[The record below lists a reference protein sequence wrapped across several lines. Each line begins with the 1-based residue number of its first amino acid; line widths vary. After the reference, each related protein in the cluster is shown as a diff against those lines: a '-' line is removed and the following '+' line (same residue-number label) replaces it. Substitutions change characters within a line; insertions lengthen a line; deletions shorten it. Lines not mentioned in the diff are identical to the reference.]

1 MKKANLLAPLFGLAL
16 MATASVYADPDPNF
30 HIYLAF
36 GQSNMEGQGTIE
48 EKDKTVDPRFQMLST
63 IDNFNG
69 RKLGT
74 WNDAIPPLANKHGG
88 LGPTDYFG
96 RTLVEKLDPQIKVG
110 VVVVAIAGCS
120 IVAFDSPLDQG
131 YMSTQAGWFKDIVK
145 DYGDDP
151 YQRLVEMAKK
161 AKEDGVIKGII
172 FHQGET
178 DEGDGDWP
186 GKVKKVYDRL
196 VKDIGLD
203 ENIPFFAGEVPY
215 EGSSK
220 GTNNNIRKLPQQSKN
235 FYIVSAEG
243 LNDLDM
249 MRIHFSSQGYRDF
262 GKRYAEKV
270 MEVLG
275 DKLNPVATSTPESSS
290 AEPAASSSS
299 GTPASSGDANSSSSA
314 GPADGS
320 SSSAQSPESSA
331 PAEES
336 SSSEGSDAVR
346 AVQAKGVSIGKMVVS
361 QNAIVVPVNL
371 ARASRV
377 NVSVYSVLGKQV
389 MSMDAMFSAGENTV
403 NLDASKLP
411 VGNYL
416 VSVQAGSARST
427 ARIDIAR

>member
-1 MKKANLLAPLFGLAL
+1 MKVSRIVSLLFSLGLAVS
-16 MATASVYADPDPNF
+16 AFAAPDPNF

-48 EKDKTVDPRFQMLST
+48 AQDKTVDPRFQMLST

-161 AKEDGVIKGII
+161 AKEDGAIKGII

-178 DEGDGDWP
+178 DEGDSDWP
-186 GKVKKVYDRL
+186 NKVKKVYDRL

-215 EGSSK
+215 QGSSK
-220 GTNNNIRKLPQQSKN
+220 GTNNNIRKLPEKSKN
-235 FYIVSAEG
+235 FYLVSAEG

-275 DKLNPVATSTPESSS
+275 DKLDPVTTTPSSS
-290 AEPAASSSS
+290 SEAPASSSEAAPGSSESVASSSS
-299 GTPASSGDANSSSSA
+299 RSHHRSSDSHIPGSSA
-314 GPADGS
+314 TEGVVIPNATHALSVGKIVFDGNML
-320 SSSAQSPESSA
+320 Q
-331 PAEES
+331 
-336 SSSEGSDAVR
+336 
-346 AVQAKGVSIGKMVVS
+346 
-361 QNAIVVPVNL
+361 VPLTV
-371 ARASRV
+371 ARNGIV
-377 NVSVYSVLGKQV
+377 NVRLYSVLGNEV
-389 MSMDAMFSAGENTV
+389 ANITDVVNTGT
-403 NLDASKLP
+403 N
-411 VGNYL
+411 
-416 VSVQAGSARST
+416 SVQISRKNIPSGVYMMSVQIGSS
-427 ARIDIAR
+427 RITKRVDLR

>member
-1 MKKANLLAPLFGLAL
+1 MMKVSRVVSLFFSLGLAVS
-16 MATASVYADPDPNF
+16 AFAAPDPNF

-48 EKDKTVDPRFQMLST
+48 SQDKTVDPRFQMLST

-96 RTLVEKLDPQIKVG
+96 RTLVKELDPQIKVG

-120 IVAFDSPLDQG
+120 IVAFDSPLDDG

-145 DYGDDP
+145 DYGGDP
-151 YQRLVEMAKK
+151 YKRLVEMAKK

-178 DEGDGDWP
+178 DEGDSDWP
-186 GKVKKVYDRL
+186 NKVKKVYDRL
-196 VKDIGLD
+196 VKDVGLD
-203 ENIPFFAGEVPY
+203 ANIPFFAGEVPY
-215 EGSSK
+215 QGSSK
-220 GTNNNIRKLPQQSKN
+220 GTNNNIRKLPNVSKN
-235 FYIVSAEG
+235 FYLVSAEG

-275 DKLNPVATSTPESSS
+275 DDLKPVTTTPSSS
-290 AEPAASSSS
+290 SEAPASSSEAA
-299 GTPASSGDANSSSSA
+299 PNSSA
-314 GPADGS
+314 A
-320 SSSAQSPESSA
+320 
-331 PAEES
+331 ES
-336 SSSEGSDAVR
+336 SSS
-346 AVQAKGVSIGKMVVS
+346 VSGGDVSSSSTAGIIIIGNAAPSMSVGRVS
-361 QNAIVVPVNL
+361 FAGDFVNVPLSL
-371 ARASRV
+371 ARAGVV
-377 NVSVYSVLGKQV
+377 NIRLYSVLGNEVVNVNRV
-389 MSMDAMFSAGENTV
+389 MSTGTGNVLISKENV
-403 NLDASKLP
+403 PSG
-411 VGNYL
+411 VYMM
-416 VSVQAGSARST
+416 SVQMGSSRIT
-427 ARIDIAR
+427 KRIDLR

>member
-1 MKKANLLAPLFGLAL
+1 MKKMNLLGPLFGLAL
-16 MATASVYADPDPNF
+16 MAAASVYAEPDPNF

-48 EKDKTVDPRFQMLST
+48 SQDKTVDPRFQMLST
-63 IDNFNG
+63 IDNFKG

-74 WNDAIPPLANKHGG
+74 WNDAIPPLANNHGG

-110 VVVVAIAGCS
+110 VVVVAVAGCS
-120 IVAFDSPLDQG
+120 IVLFDPPVSQS
-131 YMSTQAGWFKDIVK
+131 YWSQQAGWFMDIVK

-151 YQRLVEMAKK
+151 YQRLVDMAKK

-178 DEGDGDWP
+178 DEGDSDWP
-186 GKVKKVYDRL
+186 NKVKKVYDRL
-196 VKDIGLD
+196 VKDVGLD

-215 EGSSK
+215 QGSSK

-235 FYIVSAEG
+235 FYLVSAEG

-275 DKLNPVATSTPESSS
+275 DKLNPVSTAP
-290 AEPAASSSS
+290 SSSS
-299 GTPASSGDANSSSSA
+299 EEVVSSSSA
-314 GPADGS
+314 VGPA
-320 SSSAQSPESSA
+320 SSASVVASS
-331 PAEES
+331 
-336 SSSEGSDAVR
+336 SDAVPASSTEAIGAN
-346 AVQAKGVSIGKMVVS
+346 AVVSAHIGK
-361 QNAIVVPVNL
+361 AIVNAGRVSVPVKANGTKVV
-371 ARASRV
+371 AK
-377 NVSVYSVLGKQV
+377 VYSMLGKEV
-389 MSMDAMFSAGENTV
+389 FDFSNSLNNGSLGFSATSLSQGYYM
-403 NLDASKLP
+403 L
-411 VGNYL
+411 
-416 VSVQAGSARST
+416 SVQVGSEHSVQKVLVK
-427 ARIDIAR
+427 

>member
-1 MKKANLLAPLFGLAL
+1 MKVSHVVSLFLGLGIAVSS
-16 MATASVYADPDPNF
+16 AFAAPDPNF

-48 EKDKTVDPRFQMLST
+48 SKDKTVDPRFQMLST

-110 VVVVAIAGCS
+110 VVVVAVAGCS
-120 IVAFDSPLDQG
+120 IVLFDPPVSDS
-131 YMSTQAGWFKDIVK
+131 YWSTQAGWFMDIVK
-145 DYGDDP
+145 DYGGDP
-151 YQRLVEMAKK
+151 YQRLVDMAKK

-178 DEGDGDWP
+178 DEGDSDWP
-186 GKVKKVYDRL
+186 NKVKKVYDRL
-196 VKDIGLD
+196 VKDAELD

-215 EGSSK
+215 NGSSK
-220 GTNNNIRKLPQQSKN
+220 GTNTNIRKLPSKSKN
-235 FYIVSAEG
+235 FYLVSAEG

-275 DKLNPVATSTPESSS
+275 DKLDPVTTTPSSSSEAPASSSEAAPVSSAAESSS
-290 AEPAASSSS
+290 SVSGGDASSSS
-299 GTPASSGDANSSSSA
+299 TTGIIIIGNA
-314 GPADGS
+314 
-320 SSSAQSPESSA
+320 A
-331 PAEES
+331 PALS
-336 SSSEGSDAVR
+336 VGR
-346 AVQAKGVSIGKMVVS
+346 VSFAGDFL
-361 QNAIVVPVNL
+361 QVPLSL
-371 ARASRV
+371 ARAGVV
-377 NVSVYSVLGKQV
+377 NVRLYSVLGNEVVNVNRV
-389 MSMDAMFSAGENTV
+389 MNTGAGNILISKENV
-403 NLDASKLP
+403 PSG
-411 VGNYL
+411 VYMM
-416 VSVQAGSARST
+416 SVQIGSSHVT
-427 ARIDIAR
+427 KRIDLK

>member
-1 MKKANLLAPLFGLAL
+1 MKKMNLLGPLFGLAL
-16 MATASVYADPDPNF
+16 MAAASVYAEPDPNF

-48 EKDKTVDPRFQMLST
+48 SQDKTVDPRFQMLST

-110 VVVVAIAGCS
+110 VVVVAVAGCS
-120 IVAFDSPLDQG
+120 IVLFDPPVSQS
-131 YMSTQAGWFKDIVK
+131 YWSQQAGWFMDIVK

-151 YQRLVEMAKK
+151 YQRLVDMAKK

-178 DEGDGDWP
+178 DEGDSDWP
-186 GKVKKVYDRL
+186 NKVKKVYDRL
-196 VKDIGLD
+196 VKDVGLD

-215 EGSSK
+215 QGSSK
-220 GTNNNIRKLPQQSKN
+220 GTNNNIRKLPNVSKN
-235 FYIVSAEG
+235 FYLVSAEG

-275 DKLNPVATSTPESSS
+275 DKLKPVSTAP
-290 AEPAASSSS
+290 SSSS
-299 GTPASSGDANSSSSA
+299 EEVLSSSSA
-314 GPADGS
+314 VGPA
-320 SSSAQSPESSA
+320 SSASVVASS
-331 PAEES
+331 
-336 SSSEGSDAVR
+336 SDAVPASSTEAIGAN
-346 AVQAKGVSIGKMVVS
+346 AVVSAHIGK
-361 QNAIVVPVNL
+361 AIVNAGRVSVPVKANGTKVV
-371 ARASRV
+371 AK
-377 NVSVYSVLGKQV
+377 VYSMLGKEV
-389 MSMDAMFSAGENTV
+389 FDFSNSLSNGSLGFSATSLSQGYYM
-403 NLDASKLP
+403 L
-411 VGNYL
+411 
-416 VSVQAGSARST
+416 SVQVGSEHSVQKVLVK
-427 ARIDIAR
+427 

>member
-1 MKKANLLAPLFGLAL
+1 MKKVNLLGPLFGFAL
-16 MATASVYADPDPNF
+16 MAAASVYADPDPNF

-48 EKDKTVDPRFQMLST
+48 SQDKTVDPRFQMLST

-74 WNDAIPPLANKHGG
+74 WNEAIPPLANKHGG

-110 VVVVAIAGCS
+110 VVVVAVAGCS
-120 IVAFDSPLDQG
+120 IVLFDPPVSDS
-131 YMSTQAGWFKDIVK
+131 YWSTQAGWFMDIVK

-151 YQRLVEMAKK
+151 YQRLVDMAKK

-178 DEGDGDWP
+178 DEGDSEWP
-186 GKVKKVYDRL
+186 SKVKKVYDRL
-196 VKDIGLD
+196 VKDVGLD

-215 EGSSK
+215 QGSSK
-220 GTNNNIRKLPQQSKN
+220 GTNTNIRKLPEKSKN

-290 AEPAASSSS
+290 AETPTSSS
-299 GTPASSGDANSSSSA
+299 GNTPASSGSESSSSA

-331 PAEES
+331 VADAT
-336 SSSEGSDAVR
+336 SSSEGSDAIR

-371 ARASRV
+371 DRASRV
-377 NVSVYSVLGKQV
+377 NVAVYSVLGKQV

>member
-1 MKKANLLAPLFGLAL
+1 MKVSRVVSLFFSLGLAVS
-16 MATASVYADPDPNF
+16 AFAAPDPNF

-48 EKDKTVDPRFQMLST
+48 SQDKTVDPRFQMLST

-110 VVVVAIAGCS
+110 VVVVAVAGCS
-120 IVAFDSPLDQG
+120 IVLFDPPVSQS
-131 YMSTQAGWFKDIVK
+131 YWNQQAGWFMDIVK

-151 YQRLVEMAKK
+151 YQRLVDMAKK

-178 DEGDGDWP
+178 DEGDSDWP
-186 GKVKKVYDRL
+186 NKVKKVYDRL
-196 VKDIGLD
+196 VKDVGLD
-203 ENIPFFAGEVPY
+203 ANIPFFAGEVPY
-215 EGSSK
+215 QGSSK
-220 GTNNNIRKLPQQSKN
+220 GTNNNIRKLPNVSKN
-235 FYIVSAEG
+235 FYLVSAEG

-275 DKLNPVATSTPESSS
+275 DDLKPVTTTPSSSSVAPASSSEAAPNSSAAESSS
-290 AEPAASSSS
+290 SVSGGDASSSS
-299 GTPASSGDANSSSSA
+299 TAGIIIIGNAAPSMSVGRVSFAGDFVN
-314 GPADGS
+314 
-320 SSSAQSPESSA
+320 
-331 PAEES
+331 
-336 SSSEGSDAVR
+336 
-346 AVQAKGVSIGKMVVS
+346 
-361 QNAIVVPVNL
+361 VPLSL
-371 ARASRV
+371 ARAGVV
-377 NVSVYSVLGKQV
+377 NIRLYSVLGNEVVNVNRV
-389 MSMDAMFSAGENTV
+389 MSSGTGNVLISKENV
-403 NLDASKLP
+403 PSG
-411 VGNYL
+411 VYMM
-416 VSVQAGSARST
+416 SVQMGSSRIT
-427 ARIDIAR
+427 KRIDLR

>member
-1 MKKANLLAPLFGLAL
+1 MKVLHLGFAAL
-16 MATASVYADPDPNF
+16 MVSAAFAAPDPNF

-36 GQSNMEGQGTIE
+36 GQSNMEGQGSIE
-48 EKDKTVDPRFQMLST
+48 SQDKTVDPRFQMLST
-63 IDNFNG
+63 IDNFRG

-74 WNDAIPPLANKHGG
+74 WNDAIPPLANNHGG

-131 YMSTQAGWFKDIVK
+131 YMSTQAGWFKDIVN
-145 DYGDDP
+145 DYGGDP
-151 YQRLVEMAKK
+151 YQRLVDMAKK

-178 DEGDGDWP
+178 DEGDSDWP
-186 GKVKKVYDRL
+186 NKVKKVYDRL

-270 MEVLG
+270 IEVLG
-275 DKLNPVATSTPESSS
+275 DKLNPVSTAP
-290 AEPAASSSS
+290 SSSS
-299 GTPASSGDANSSSSA
+299 V
-314 GPADGS
+314 
-320 SSSAQSPESSA
+320 
-331 PAEES
+331 EES
-336 SSSEGSDAVR
+336 SSSVAAPESSSSEVGPASSTTAIDIVTGISSR
-346 AVQAKGVSIGKMVVS
+346 IGKASVNAGRVS
-361 QNAIVVPVNL
+361 VPVQ
-371 ARASRV
+371 V
-377 NVSVYSVLGKQV
+377 NGTKVVAKVYSMLGKEVFDFSNSYSNGTLGFGTSGLPQGSYMLSIQV
-389 MSMDAMFSAGENTV
+389 GSEH
-403 NLDASKLP
+403 
-411 VGNYL
+411 
-416 VSVQAGSARST
+416 SVQKMQ
-427 ARIDIAR
+427 IK

>member
-1 MKKANLLAPLFGLAL
+1 MKVSHFVSLFFGLGLAVSSIF
-16 MATASVYADPDPNF
+16 AAPDPNF

-48 EKDKTVDPRFQMLST
+48 SQDKTVDPRFQMLST

-120 IVAFDSPLDQG
+120 IVAFDSPLDDG
-131 YMSTQAGWFKDIVK
+131 YMATQAGWFKDIVK
-145 DYGDDP
+145 DYGGDP
-151 YQRLVEMAKK
+151 YKRLVEMAKK

-178 DEGDGDWP
+178 DEGDSDWP
-186 GKVKKVYDRL
+186 NKVKKVYDRL
-196 VKDIGLD
+196 VKDVGLD

-215 EGSSK
+215 NGSSK
-220 GTNNNIRKLPQQSKN
+220 GTNNNIRQLPNKSKN
-235 FYIVSAEG
+235 FYLVSAEG

-275 DKLNPVATSTPESSS
+275 DALKPVVTIPSSSSEAPASSS
-290 AEPAASSSS
+290 AAAPASSESVASSSS
-299 GTPASSGDANSSSSA
+299 RSHHRSSNSHNPGSSA
-314 GPADGS
+314 TEGVVIPNATHALSVGKIVFDGNML
-320 SSSAQSPESSA
+320 QMPLT
-331 PAEES
+331 
-336 SSSEGSDAVR
+336 VTR
-346 AVQAKGVSIGKMVVS
+346 TGV
-361 QNAIVVPVNL
+361 
-371 ARASRV
+371 V
-377 NVSVYSVLGKQV
+377 NVRLYSVLGNEV
-389 MSMDAMFSAGENTV
+389 ANIADVVNTGT
-403 NLDASKLP
+403 N
-411 VGNYL
+411 
-416 VSVQAGSARST
+416 SVQISRKNIPSGIYMLSVQVGSSHVT
-427 ARIDIAR
+427 KRIDLSR

>member
-1 MKKANLLAPLFGLAL
+1 MKKANFLGPLFGVML
-16 MATASVYADPDPNF
+16 MAAASVYADPDPNF

-110 VVVVAIAGCS
+110 VVVVAVAGCS
-120 IVAFDSPLDQG
+120 IVLFDPPVSQS
-131 YMSTQAGWFKDIVK
+131 YWSQQAGWFMDIVK

-151 YQRLVEMAKK
+151 YQRLVDMAKK

-178 DEGDGDWP
+178 DEGDSDWP
-186 GKVKKVYDRL
+186 NKVKKVYDRL
-196 VKDIGLD
+196 VKDVGLD

-215 EGSSK
+215 QGSSK
-220 GTNNNIRKLPQQSKN
+220 GTNNNIRKLPNVSKN
-235 FYIVSAEG
+235 FYLVSAEG

-275 DKLNPVATSTPESSS
+275 DKLKPVATSTPESSS
-290 AEPAASSSS
+290 DGPAASSSS
-299 GTPASSGDANSSSSA
+299 GTPASSGAESSSSA
-314 GPADGS
+314 GPAEGS
-320 SSSAQSPESSA
+320 SSSAVASA
-331 PAEES
+331 GS
-336 SSSEGSDAVR
+336 SSVGPGSSGGSDAIRV
-346 AVQAKGVSIGKMVVS
+346 VQAKGVSIGKMAVS

-371 ARASRV
+371 DRASRV
-377 NVSVYSVLGKQV
+377 NVAIYSVLGKQV

-403 NLDASKLP
+403 NFDASKLP
-411 VGNYL
+411 VGYYL

>member
-1 MKKANLLAPLFGLAL
+1 MKKVNLLGPLFGFAL
-16 MATASVYADPDPNF
+16 MAAASVYADPDPNF

-48 EKDKTVDPRFQMLST
+48 SQDKTVDPRFQMLST

-74 WNDAIPPLANKHGG
+74 WNEAIPPLANKHGG

-178 DEGDGDWP
+178 DEGDSEWP

-220 GTNNNIRKLPQQSKN
+220 GTNNNIRKLPSQSKN
-235 FYIVSAEG
+235 FYLVSAEG

-275 DKLNPVATSTPESSS
+275 DKLNPVATSTPESSDS
-290 AEPAASSSS
+290 PASSSS
-299 GTPASSGDANSSSSA
+299 DAPASSGDANSSSSA

-331 PAEES
+331 VADAT
-336 SSSEGSDAVR
+336 SSSEGSDAIR

-361 QNAIVVPVNL
+361 QNAIRVPVNL
-371 ARASRV
+371 NRASRV
-377 NVSVYSVLGKQV
+377 NVAVYSVLGKQV
-389 MSMDAMFSAGENTV
+389 MSMDAMFSTGENTV

-416 VSVQAGSARST
+416 ISVQAGSARST

>member
-1 MKKANLLAPLFGLAL
+1 MKKMNLLGPLFGLAL
-16 MATASVYADPDPNF
+16 MAAASVYAEPDPNF

-48 EKDKTVDPRFQMLST
+48 SQDKTVDPRFQMLST

-110 VVVVAIAGCS
+110 VVVVAVAGCS
-120 IVAFDSPLDQG
+120 IVLFDPPVSQS
-131 YMSTQAGWFKDIVK
+131 YWSQQAGWFMDIVK

-151 YQRLVEMAKK
+151 YQRLVDMAKK

-178 DEGDGDWP
+178 DEGDSDWP
-186 GKVKKVYDRL
+186 NKVKKVYDRL
-196 VKDIGLD
+196 VKDVGLD

-215 EGSSK
+215 QGSSK
-220 GTNNNIRKLPQQSKN
+220 GTNNNIRKLPNVSKN
-235 FYIVSAEG
+235 FYLVSAEG

-275 DKLNPVATSTPESSS
+275 DKLKPVSTAP
-290 AEPAASSSS
+290 SSSS
-299 GTPASSGDANSSSSA
+299 EEVLSSSSA
-314 GPADGS
+314 VGPA
-320 SSSAQSPESSA
+320 SSASVVASS
-331 PAEES
+331 
-336 SSSEGSDAVR
+336 SDAVPASSTEAIGAN
-346 AVQAKGVSIGKMVVS
+346 AVVSAHIGK
-361 QNAIVVPVNL
+361 AIVNAGRVSVPVKANGTKVV
-371 ARASRV
+371 AK
-377 NVSVYSVLGKQV
+377 VYSMLGKEV
-389 MSMDAMFSAGENTV
+389 FDFSNSLNNGSLGFSATSLSQGYYM
-403 NLDASKLP
+403 L
-411 VGNYL
+411 
-416 VSVQAGSARST
+416 SVQVGSEHSVQKVLVK
-427 ARIDIAR
+427 

>member
-1 MKKANLLAPLFGLAL
+1 MKKVNLLGPLFGFAL
-16 MATASVYADPDPNF
+16 MAAASVYADPDPNF

-48 EKDKTVDPRFQMLST
+48 SQDKTVDPRFQMLST

-74 WNDAIPPLANKHGG
+74 WNEAIPPLANKHGG

-96 RTLVEKLDPQIKVG
+96 RTLVEKLDPQIRVG

-151 YQRLVEMAKK
+151 YQRLVDMAKK

-178 DEGDGDWP
+178 DEGDSEWP

-220 GTNNNIRKLPQQSKN
+220 GTNNNIRKLPSQSKN
-235 FYIVSAEG
+235 FYLVSAEG

-290 AEPAASSSS
+290 AETPTSSS
-299 GTPASSGDANSSSSA
+299 GDTPASSGSESSSSA

-331 PAEES
+331 VADAT
-336 SSSEGSDAVR
+336 SSSEGSDAIR

-371 ARASRV
+371 DRASRV
-377 NVSVYSVLGKQV
+377 NVAVYSVLGKQV
-389 MSMDAMFSAGENTV
+389 MSMDAMFSTGENTV

-416 VSVQAGSARST
+416 ISVQAGSARST

>member
-1 MKKANLLAPLFGLAL
+1 MKKLNLLSPLFGLAL

-110 VVVVAIAGCS
+110 VVVVAVAGCS
-120 IVAFDSPLDQG
+120 IVLFDPPVSQS
-131 YMSTQAGWFKDIVK
+131 YWSQQAGWFMDIVK

-151 YQRLVEMAKK
+151 YQRLVDMAKK

-178 DEGDGDWP
+178 DEGDSDWP
-186 GKVKKVYDRL
+186 NKVKKVYDRL
-196 VKDIGLD
+196 VKDVGLD

-215 EGSSK
+215 QGSSK
-220 GTNNNIRKLPQQSKN
+220 GTNNNIRKLPNVSKN
-235 FYIVSAEG
+235 FYLVSAEG

-275 DKLNPVATSTPESSS
+275 DKLKPVATSTPESSS
-290 AEPAASSSS
+290 DGPAASSSS
-299 GTPASSGDANSSSSA
+299 GTPASSGAESSSSA
-314 GPADGS
+314 GPAEGS
-320 SSSAQSPESSA
+320 SSSAVASA
-331 PAEES
+331 GS
-336 SSSEGSDAVR
+336 SSVGPGSSGGSDAIRV
-346 AVQAKGVSIGKMVVS
+346 VQAKGVSIGKMAVS

-389 MSMDAMFSAGENTV
+389 MGMDAMFSAGENTV
-403 NLDASKLP
+403 NLEASKLP
-411 VGNYL
+411 VGNY
-416 VSVQAGSARST
+416 VISVQAGSARST

>member
-1 MKKANLLAPLFGLAL
+1 MKVSHFVSLFFGLGLAVSSIF
-16 MATASVYADPDPNF
+16 AAPDSNF

-48 EKDKTVDPRFQMLST
+48 SQDKTVDPRFQMLST

-120 IVAFDSPLDQG
+120 IVAFDSPLDDG

-145 DYGDDP
+145 DYGGDP
-151 YQRLVEMAKK
+151 YKRLVEMAKK

-178 DEGDGDWP
+178 DEGDSDWP
-186 GKVKKVYDRL
+186 NKVKKVYDRL

-215 EGSSK
+215 NGSSK
-220 GTNNNIRKLPQQSKN
+220 GTNNNIRQLPNKSKN
-235 FYIVSAEG
+235 FYLVSAEG

-275 DKLNPVATSTPESSS
+275 DALKPVVTIPSSS
-290 AEPAASSSS
+290 SEAPVSSSEVVPGSSESVASSSS
-299 GTPASSGDANSSSSA
+299 RSHHRSSDSHNPGSSA
-314 GPADGS
+314 TEGVVIPNATHALSVGKIVFDGNML
-320 SSSAQSPESSA
+320 Q
-331 PAEES
+331 
-336 SSSEGSDAVR
+336 
-346 AVQAKGVSIGKMVVS
+346 
-361 QNAIVVPVNL
+361 VPLTV
-371 ARASRV
+371 ARNGIV
-377 NVSVYSVLGKQV
+377 NVRLYSVLGNEV
-389 MSMDAMFSAGENTV
+389 ANITDVVNTGT
-403 NLDASKLP
+403 N
-411 VGNYL
+411 
-416 VSVQAGSARST
+416 SVQISRKNIPSGVYMMSVQMGSSHVSK
-427 ARIDIAR
+427 RIDLK

>member
-1 MKKANLLAPLFGLAL
+1 MKVSRVVSLFFSLGLVVSAF
-16 MATASVYADPDPNF
+16 AAPDPNF

-48 EKDKTVDPRFQMLST
+48 SQDKTVDPRFQMLST

-110 VVVVAIAGCS
+110 VVVVAVAGCS
-120 IVAFDSPLDQG
+120 IVLFDPPVSQS
-131 YMSTQAGWFKDIVK
+131 YWNQQAGWFMDIVK

-151 YQRLVEMAKK
+151 YQRLVDMAKK

-178 DEGDGDWP
+178 DEGDSDWP
-186 GKVKKVYDRL
+186 NKVKKVYDRL
-196 VKDIGLD
+196 VKDVGLD
-203 ENIPFFAGEVPY
+203 ANIPFFAGEVPY
-215 EGSSK
+215 QGSSK

-235 FYIVSAEG
+235 FYLVSAEG

-275 DKLNPVATSTPESSS
+275 DDLKPVTTTPSSS
-290 AEPAASSSS
+290 SEAPASSSEAA
-299 GTPASSGDANSSSSA
+299 PNSSA
-314 GPADGS
+314 A
-320 SSSAQSPESSA
+320 
-331 PAEES
+331 ES
-336 SSSEGSDAVR
+336 SSS
-346 AVQAKGVSIGKMVVS
+346 VSGGDVSSSSTAGIIIIGNAAPSMSVGRVS
-361 QNAIVVPVNL
+361 FAGDFVNVPLSL
-371 ARASRV
+371 ARAGVV
-377 NVSVYSVLGKQV
+377 NIRLYSVLGNEVVNVNRV
-389 MSMDAMFSAGENTV
+389 MSTGTGNVLISKENV
-403 NLDASKLP
+403 PSG
-411 VGNYL
+411 VYMM
-416 VSVQAGSARST
+416 SVQMGSSRIT
-427 ARIDIAR
+427 KRIDLR

>member
-1 MKKANLLAPLFGLAL
+1 MKVSRMVSLLCGVGLACS
-16 MATASVYADPDPNF
+16 SVFAAPDPNF

-48 EKDKTVDPRFQMLST
+48 SQDKTVDPRFQMLST

-96 RTLVEKLDPQIKVG
+96 RTLVKELDPQIKVG

-120 IVAFDSPLDQG
+120 IVAFDSPLDQS

-178 DEGDGDWP
+178 DEGDSDWP
-186 GKVKKVYDRL
+186 NKVKKVYDRL

-215 EGSSK
+215 QGSSK
-220 GTNNNIRKLPQQSKN
+220 GTNNNIRKLPSKSKN
-235 FYIVSAEG
+235 FYLVSAEG

-275 DKLNPVATSTPESSS
+275 DDLKPVSTTPSSS
-290 AEPAASSSS
+290 SEAVSSSSEAASSSS
-299 GTPASSGDANSSSSA
+299 AAPTSSATAPSSSA
-314 GPADGS
+314 ETDAIATANTSRYLSVGNILSDGNTL
-320 SSSAQSPESSA
+320 QIPLT
-331 PAEES
+331 
-336 SSSEGSDAVR
+336 
-346 AVQAKGVSIGKMVVS
+346 I
-361 QNAIVVPVNL
+361 
-371 ARASRV
+371 ARAGVV
-377 NVSVYSVLGKQV
+377 NIRLYSVLGYEIANIYDL
-389 MSMDAMFSAGENTV
+389 MYAG
-403 NLDASKLP
+403 SKNISISKKNIPAGIYML
-411 VGNYL
+411 
-416 VSVQAGSARST
+416 SVQTGPS
-427 ARIDIAR
+427 RITMQIDLSR

>member
-1 MKKANLLAPLFGLAL
+1 MKKMNLMGPLFGLAL
-16 MATASVYADPDPNF
+16 MAAASVYAEPDPNF

-48 EKDKTVDPRFQMLST
+48 SQDKTVDPRFQMLSA
-63 IDNFNG
+63 IDNFKG

-74 WNDAIPPLANKHGG
+74 WNDAIPPLANNHGG

-120 IVAFDSPLDQG
+120 IVAFDSPIDQS
-131 YMSTQAGWFKDIVK
+131 YLSTQAGWFKEIVN
-145 DYGDDP
+145 DYGGDP
-151 YQRLVEMAKK
+151 YQRLVDMAKK

-178 DEGDGDWP
+178 DEGDSDWP
-186 GKVKKVYDRL
+186 NKVKKVYDRL
-196 VKDIGLD
+196 VRDIGLD

-215 EGSSK
+215 QGSSK

-235 FYIVSAEG
+235 FYLVSAEG

-275 DKLNPVATSTPESSS
+275 DKLNPVSTTP
-290 AEPAASSSS
+290 SSSS
-299 GTPASSGDANSSSSA
+299 EEAVSSSSA
-314 GPADGS
+314 VGPASSASVIASSSDAAPGS
-320 SSSAQSPESSA
+320 STDAIGANAVVSAL
-331 PAEES
+331 
-336 SSSEGSDAVR
+336 
-346 AVQAKGVSIGKMVVS
+346 IGK
-361 QNAIVVPVNL
+361 AIVNAGRVSVPVKANGTKVV
-371 ARASRV
+371 AK
-377 NVSVYSVLGKQV
+377 VYSMLGKEV
-389 MSMDAMFSAGENTV
+389 FDFSNSLSNGSLGFSATSLSQGYYM
-403 NLDASKLP
+403 L
-411 VGNYL
+411 
-416 VSVQAGSARST
+416 SVQVGSEHSVQKVLVK
-427 ARIDIAR
+427 

>member
-1 MKKANLLAPLFGLAL
+1 MMKVSRVVSLFFSLGLAVS
-16 MATASVYADPDPNF
+16 AFAAPDPNF

-48 EKDKTVDPRFQMLST
+48 AQDKTVDPRFQMLST

-178 DEGDGDWP
+178 DEGDSDWP
-186 GKVKKVYDRL
+186 NKVKKVYDRL

-203 ENIPFFAGEVPY
+203 ANIPFFAGEVPY
-215 EGSSK
+215 QGSSK

-235 FYIVSAEG
+235 FYLVSAEG

-275 DKLNPVATSTPESSS
+275 DDLKPVTTTPSSS
-290 AEPAASSSS
+290 SEAPASSSEVAP
-299 GTPASSGDANSSSSA
+299 GSSA
-314 GPADGS
+314 A
-320 SSSAQSPESSA
+320 
-331 PAEES
+331 ES
-336 SSSEGSDAVR
+336 SSSTT
-346 AVQAKGVSIGKMVVS
+346 GVIIIGNAAPSLSVGRVS
-361 QNAIVVPVNL
+361 FAGDFVNVPLSL
-371 ARASRV
+371 ARAGVV
-377 NVSVYSVLGKQV
+377 NVRLYSVLGNEV
-389 MSMDAMFSAGENTV
+389 VNANRVVNAGT
-403 NLDASKLP
+403 
-411 VGNYL
+411 GNVSISRKNVPSGVYMM
-416 VSVQAGSARST
+416 SVQMGSSRIT
-427 ARIDIAR
+427 KRIDLR

>member
-1 MKKANLLAPLFGLAL
+1 MKKVNLLGPLFGFAL

-74 WNDAIPPLANKHGG
+74 WNEAIPPLANKHGG

-151 YQRLVEMAKK
+151 YQRLVDMAKK

-178 DEGDGDWP
+178 DEGDSEWP

-220 GTNNNIRKLPQQSKN
+220 GTNNNIRKLPSQSKN
-235 FYIVSAEG
+235 FYLVSAEG

-275 DKLNPVATSTPESSS
+275 DKLNPVATSTPESSDY
-290 AEPAASSSS
+290 PTSSSS
-299 GTPASSGDANSSSSA
+299 DTPASSGSESSSSA

-331 PAEES
+331 VADAT
-336 SSSEGSDAVR
+336 SSSEGSDAIR

-361 QNAIVVPVNL
+361 QNAIRVPVNL
-371 ARASRV
+371 DRASRV
-377 NVSVYSVLGKQV
+377 NVAVYSVLGKQV
-389 MSMDAMFSAGENTV
+389 MSMDAMFFAGENTV

-416 VSVQAGSARST
+416 ISVQTGSARST

>member
-1 MKKANLLAPLFGLAL
+1 MKKMNLLGPLFGLAL
-16 MATASVYADPDPNF
+16 MAAASVYAEPDPNF

-48 EKDKTVDPRFQMLST
+48 SQDKKVDPRFQMLST

-110 VVVVAIAGCS
+110 VVVVAVAGCS
-120 IVAFDSPLDQG
+120 IVLFDPPVSQS
-131 YMSTQAGWFKDIVK
+131 YWNQQAGWFMDIVK

-151 YQRLVEMAKK
+151 YQRLVDMAKK

-178 DEGDGDWP
+178 DEGDSDWP
-186 GKVKKVYDRL
+186 NKVKKVYDRL
-196 VKDIGLD
+196 VKDVGLD

-215 EGSSK
+215 QGSSK

-235 FYIVSAEG
+235 FYLVSAEG

-275 DKLNPVATSTPESSS
+275 DKLKPVATSTPESSS
-290 AEPAASSSS
+290 DGPAASSSS
-299 GTPASSGDANSSSSA
+299 GTPASSGAENSSSSA

-320 SSSAQSPESSA
+320 SSSAVASAGSSSDSQGSSSSA
-331 PAEES
+331 PEAI
-336 SSSEGSDAVR
+336 R
-346 AVQAKGVSIGKMVVS
+346 AVQAKGVAIGKMVVS

-371 ARASRV
+371 DRASRV

-403 NLDASKLP
+403 NFDASKLP

-427 ARIDIAR
+427 VRIDIAR

>member
-1 MKKANLLAPLFGLAL
+1 MKVSHVVSLFCGLGLAVSS
-16 MATASVYADPDPNF
+16 AFAAPDPNF

-48 EKDKTVDPRFQMLST
+48 SKDKTVDPRFQMFST

-88 LGPTDYFG
+88 LGPSDYFG

-120 IVAFDSPLDQG
+120 IVAFDSPIDQS

-178 DEGDGDWP
+178 DEGDSDWP
-186 GKVKKVYDRL
+186 NKVKKVYDRL

-215 EGSSK
+215 NGSSK
-220 GTNNNIRKLPQQSKN
+220 GTNSNIRQLPNKSKN
-235 FYIVSAEG
+235 FYLVSAEG

-275 DKLNPVATSTPESSS
+275 DDLKPVS
-290 AEPAASSSS
+290 A
-299 GTPASSGDANSSSSA
+299 
-314 GPADGS
+314 
-320 SSSAQSPESSA
+320 
-331 PAEES
+331 ES
-336 SSSEGSDAVR
+336 SSSEAPVSSSDVASSSSAAPASSAAEPSSSATGSIVIPNASQTLSVGTV
-346 AVQAKGVSIGKMVVS
+346 AFEGASLMVPLS
-361 QNAIVVPVNL
+361 L
-371 ARASRV
+371 ARAGRV
-377 NVSVYSVLGKQV
+377 NVRLYSVLGNEV
-389 MSMDAMFSAGENTV
+389 AN
-403 NLDASKLP
+403 
-411 VGNYL
+411 
-416 VSVQAGSARST
+416 VSDLMKAGSNAVRLSKKNIPSGAYMLNVQMGSSNIT
-427 ARIDIAR
+427 RCINLSK

>member
-1 MKKANLLAPLFGLAL
+1 MKKMNLMGPLFGLAL
-16 MATASVYADPDPNF
+16 AVSAFAAPDPNF

-48 EKDKTVDPRFQMLST
+48 SQDKTVDPRFQMLST

-69 RKLGT
+69 RALGT

-120 IVAFDSPLDQG
+120 IVAFDSPLDDG
-131 YMSTQAGWFKDIVK
+131 YMSTQAGWFKDIVN
-145 DYGDDP
+145 DYGGDP

-178 DEGDGDWP
+178 DEGDSDWP

-220 GTNNNIRKLPQQSKN
+220 GTNNNIRKLPSQSKN
-235 FYIVSAEG
+235 FYLVSAEG

-249 MRIHFSSQGYRDF
+249 MRIHFSSAGYREF

-275 DKLNPVATSTPESSS
+275 DDLKPVTTAP
-290 AEPAASSSS
+290 SSSS
-299 GTPASSGDANSSSSA
+299 V
-314 GPADGS
+314 
-320 SSSAQSPESSA
+320 
-331 PAEES
+331 EES
-336 SSSEGSDAVR
+336 SSSEAAPESSSSAVGPASSTDAIGTVSAAGSV
-346 AVQAKGVSIGKMVVS
+346 IGKAVV
-361 QNAIVVPVNL
+361 NAGRVTVPAQAAGMAVSAKVFSMQGKMLLDFGNSYSMGTL
-371 ARASRV
+371 GFDASRLPQG
-377 NVSVYSVLGKQV
+377 SYMVYVQV
-389 MSMDAMFSAGENTV
+389 GFER
-403 NLDASKLP
+403 
-411 VGNYL
+411 
-416 VSVQAGSARST
+416 SVQKVQ
-427 ARIDIAR
+427 IK

>member
-1 MKKANLLAPLFGLAL
+1 MMKVSRVVSLFFSLGLAVS
-16 MATASVYADPDPNF
+16 AFAAPDPNF

-48 EKDKTVDPRFQMLST
+48 SQDKTVDPRFQMLST

-96 RTLVEKLDPQIKVG
+96 RTLVKELDPQIKVG

-120 IVAFDSPLDQG
+120 IVAFDSPLDDG

-145 DYGDDP
+145 DYGGDP
-151 YQRLVEMAKK
+151 YKRLVEMAKK

-178 DEGDGDWP
+178 DEGDSDWP
-186 GKVKKVYDRL
+186 NKVKKVYDRL
-196 VKDIGLD
+196 VKDVGLD
-203 ENIPFFAGEVPY
+203 ANIPFFAGEVPY
-215 EGSSK
+215 QGSSK
-220 GTNNNIRKLPQQSKN
+220 GTNNNIRKLPNVSKN
-235 FYIVSAEG
+235 FYLVSAEG

-275 DKLNPVATSTPESSS
+275 DDLKPVTTTPSSSSEAPASSSEAAPNSSAAESSS
-290 AEPAASSSS
+290 SVSGGDASSSS
-299 GTPASSGDANSSSSA
+299 TAGIIIIGNAAPSMSVGRVSFAGDFVN
-314 GPADGS
+314 
-320 SSSAQSPESSA
+320 
-331 PAEES
+331 
-336 SSSEGSDAVR
+336 
-346 AVQAKGVSIGKMVVS
+346 
-361 QNAIVVPVNL
+361 VPLSL
-371 ARASRV
+371 ARAGVV
-377 NVSVYSVLGKQV
+377 NIRLYSVLGNEVVNVNRV
-389 MSMDAMFSAGENTV
+389 MSTGTGNVLISKENV
-403 NLDASKLP
+403 PSG
-411 VGNYL
+411 VYMM
-416 VSVQAGSARST
+416 SVQMGSSRIT
-427 ARIDIAR
+427 KRIDLR

>member
-1 MKKANLLAPLFGLAL
+1 MKKMSLMGPLFGLAL
-16 MATASVYADPDPNF
+16 LATASVFAAPDPNF

-48 EKDKTVDPRFQMLST
+48 SQDKTVDPRFQMLSA
-63 IDNFNG
+63 IDDFNG

-120 IVAFDSPLDQG
+120 IVAFDSPIDQG
-131 YMSTQAGWFKDIVK
+131 YLSNQAGWFKDIVA
-145 DYGDDP
+145 DYGGNP
-151 YQRLVEMAKK
+151 YQRLVDMALK

-178 DEGDGDWP
+178 DEGDSDWP

-196 VKDIGLD
+196 VRDIGLD

-215 EGSSK
+215 QGSSK

-235 FYIVSAEG
+235 FYLVSAEG

-270 MEVLG
+270 MEILG
-275 DKLNPVATSTPESSS
+275 DDLKPVTTTP
-290 AEPAASSSS
+290 SSSS
-299 GTPASSGDANSSSSA
+299 V
-314 GPADGS
+314 
-320 SSSAQSPESSA
+320 
-331 PAEES
+331 EES
-336 SSSEGSDAVR
+336 SSSEVVPESSSSVVGPESSTDAVG
-346 AVQAKGVSIGKMVVS
+346 AVAAISSVIGKAVVHAGRVS
-361 QNAIVVPVNL
+361 VPVKANGS
-371 ARASRV
+371 AVTAKVFSMQGKA
-377 NVSVYSVLGKQV
+377 VLDFGN
-389 MSMDAMFSAGENTV
+389 SYAGGT
-403 NLDASKLP
+403 LGFDTAKLP
-411 VGNYL
+411 AGSYML
-416 VSVQAGSARST
+416 SVQVGT
-427 ARIDIAR
+427 AHSVQKVLIK

>member
-1 MKKANLLAPLFGLAL
+1 MKKVNLLGFLFGFAL
-16 MATASVYADPDPNF
+16 MAAASVYADPDPNF

-74 WNDAIPPLANKHGG
+74 WNEAIPPLANKHGG

-110 VVVVAIAGCS
+110 VVVVAVAGCS
-120 IVAFDSPLDQG
+120 IVLFDPPVSDSYWSQ
-131 YMSTQAGWFKDIVK
+131 QAGWFMDIVK
-145 DYGDDP
+145 DYGNDP

-178 DEGDGDWP
+178 DEGDSEWP

-290 AEPAASSSS
+290 AEPASSSS
-299 GTPASSGDANSSSSA
+299 DAPASSGDANSSSSA

-331 PAEES
+331 VADAT
-336 SSSEGSDAVR
+336 SSSEGSDAIR

-361 QNAIVVPVNL
+361 QNAIRVPVNL
-371 ARASRV
+371 NRASRV
-377 NVSVYSVLGKQV
+377 NVAVYSVLGKQV
-389 MSMDAMFSAGENTV
+389 MSMDAMFSAGENAV
-403 NLDASKLP
+403 NLETSKLP

-427 ARIDIAR
+427 ARVDIAR

>member
-1 MKKANLLAPLFGLAL
+1 MKVSRVVSLFFSLGLAVS
-16 MATASVYADPDPNF
+16 AFAAPDPNF

-48 EKDKTVDPRFQMLST
+48 SQDKTVDPRFQMLST

-96 RTLVEKLDPQIKVG
+96 RTLVKELDPQIKVG

-120 IVAFDSPLDQG
+120 IVAFDSPLDDG

-145 DYGDDP
+145 DYGGDP
-151 YQRLVEMAKK
+151 YKRLVEMAKK

-178 DEGDGDWP
+178 DEGDSDWP
-186 GKVKKVYDRL
+186 NKVKKVYDRL
-196 VKDIGLD
+196 VKDVGLD
-203 ENIPFFAGEVPY
+203 ANIPFFAGEVPY
-215 EGSSK
+215 QGSSK
-220 GTNNNIRKLPQQSKN
+220 GTNNNIRKLPNVSKN
-235 FYIVSAEG
+235 FYLVSAEG

-275 DKLNPVATSTPESSS
+275 DDLKPVTTTPSSSSEAPASSSEAAPNSSAAESSS
-290 AEPAASSSS
+290 SVSGGDASSSS
-299 GTPASSGDANSSSSA
+299 TAGIIIIGNAAPSMSVGRVSFAGDFVN
-314 GPADGS
+314 
-320 SSSAQSPESSA
+320 
-331 PAEES
+331 
-336 SSSEGSDAVR
+336 
-346 AVQAKGVSIGKMVVS
+346 
-361 QNAIVVPVNL
+361 VPLSL
-371 ARASRV
+371 ARAGVV
-377 NVSVYSVLGKQV
+377 NIRLYSVLGNEVVNVNRV
-389 MSMDAMFSAGENTV
+389 MSTGTGNVLISKENV
-403 NLDASKLP
+403 PSG
-411 VGNYL
+411 VYMM
-416 VSVQAGSARST
+416 SVQMGSSRIT
-427 ARIDIAR
+427 KRIDLR

>member
-1 MKKANLLAPLFGLAL
+1 MKKMNLLGPLFGLAL
-16 MATASVYADPDPNF
+16 MAAASVYAEPDPNF

-48 EKDKTVDPRFQMLST
+48 SQDKTVDPRFQMLST

-110 VVVVAIAGCS
+110 VVVVAVAGCS
-120 IVAFDSPLDQG
+120 IVLFDPPVSQS
-131 YMSTQAGWFKDIVK
+131 YWSQQAGWFMDIVK

-151 YQRLVEMAKK
+151 YQRLVDMAKK

-178 DEGDGDWP
+178 DEGDSDWP
-186 GKVKKVYDRL
+186 NKVKKVYDRL
-196 VKDIGLD
+196 VKDVGLD

-215 EGSSK
+215 QGSSK
-220 GTNNNIRKLPQQSKN
+220 GTNNNIRKLPEKSKN
-235 FYIVSAEG
+235 FYLVSAEG

-270 MEVLG
+270 MEILG
-275 DKLNPVATSTPESSS
+275 DDLKPVTTTP
-290 AEPAASSSS
+290 SSSS
-299 GTPASSGDANSSSSA
+299 EEVVSSSSA
-314 GPADGS
+314 VSPT
-320 SSSAQSPESSA
+320 SSASVIASS
-331 PAEES
+331 
-336 SSSEGSDAVR
+336 SDAVPGSSTDAIGAN
-346 AVQAKGVSIGKMVVS
+346 AVVSALIGK
-361 QNAIVVPVNL
+361 AIVNAGRVSVPVKANGTKVV
-371 ARASRV
+371 AK
-377 NVSVYSVLGKQV
+377 VYSMLGKEV
-389 MSMDAMFSAGENTV
+389 FDFSNSLSNGSLGFSATSLSQGYYM
-403 NLDASKLP
+403 L
-411 VGNYL
+411 
-416 VSVQAGSARST
+416 SVQVGSEHSVQKVLVK
-427 ARIDIAR
+427 

>member
-1 MKKANLLAPLFGLAL
+1 MKKMSLLGPLFGLAL
-16 MATASVYADPDPNF
+16 MATASAFAEPDPNF

-48 EKDKTVDPRFQMLST
+48 SQDKTVDPRFQMLST

-96 RTLVEKLDPQIKVG
+96 RTLVEKLDPQIRVG

-120 IVAFDSPLDQG
+120 IVAFDSPLDQS

-151 YQRLVEMAKK
+151 YQRLVDMAKK

-178 DEGDGDWP
+178 DEGDSDWP
-186 GKVKKVYDRL
+186 NKVKKVYDRL

-215 EGSSK
+215 QGSSK
-220 GTNNNIRKLPQQSKN
+220 GTNNNIRQLPNKSKN
-235 FYIVSAEG
+235 FYLVSAEG

-275 DKLNPVATSTPESSS
+275 DKLNPVVTTPSSS
-290 AEPAASSSS
+290 SEEVASSSS
-299 GTPASSGDANSSSSA
+299 EVAPQSSSSDV
-314 GPADGS
+314 G
-320 SSSAQSPESSA
+320 PESSTDA
-331 PAEES
+331 IGAVAVTS
-336 SSSEGSDAVR
+336 SV
-346 AVQAKGVSIGKMVVS
+346 IGKAVVHAGRVS
-361 QNAIVVPVNL
+361 VPVKANGS
-371 ARASRV
+371 AVTAKVFSMQGKA
-377 NVSVYSVLGKQV
+377 VLDFGN
-389 MSMDAMFSAGENTV
+389 SYAGGT
-403 NLDASKLP
+403 LGFDTGKLP
-411 VGNYL
+411 AGSYML
-416 VSVQAGSARST
+416 SVQVGAARSVQKVL
-427 ARIDIAR
+427 IK

>member
-1 MKKANLLAPLFGLAL
+1 
-16 MATASVYADPDPNF
+16 MAAASVYADPDPNF

-48 EKDKTVDPRFQMLST
+48 SQDKTVDPRFQMLSA
-63 IDNFNG
+63 IDDFNG
-69 RKLGT
+69 RALGT

-96 RTLVEKLDPQIKVG
+96 RTLVEKLDPQIRVG

-120 IVAFDSPLDQG
+120 IVAFDSPMDQG
-131 YMSTQAGWFKDIVK
+131 YLNDQAGWFKDIVK
-145 DYGDDP
+145 DYGGDP
-151 YQRLVEMAKK
+151 YKRLVDMAKK

-178 DEGDGDWP
+178 DEGDSDWP
-186 GKVKKVYDRL
+186 NKVKKVYDRL
-196 VKDIGLD
+196 VTDIGLD
-203 ENIPFFAGEVPY
+203 ADIPFFAGEVPY
-215 EGSSK
+215 QGSSK
-220 GTNNNIRKLPQQSKN
+220 GTNNNIRKLPEKSKN
-235 FYIVSAEG
+235 FYLVSAEG

-290 AEPAASSSS
+290 AETPASSSS
-299 GTPASSGDANSSSSA
+299 DAPASSDSGSSSSA

-320 SSSAQSPESSA
+320 SSSEKFPESSA
-331 PAEES
+331 EAT
-336 SSSEGSDAVR
+336 SSSEGSDAIR
-346 AVQAKGVSIGKMVVS
+346 AVQAKSVSIGKMVVS
-361 QNAIVVPVNL
+361 QNVIVVPVNL
-371 ARASRV
+371 DRASRV

-403 NLDASKLP
+403 NFDASKLP

-416 VSVQAGSARST
+416 ISVQASSARST